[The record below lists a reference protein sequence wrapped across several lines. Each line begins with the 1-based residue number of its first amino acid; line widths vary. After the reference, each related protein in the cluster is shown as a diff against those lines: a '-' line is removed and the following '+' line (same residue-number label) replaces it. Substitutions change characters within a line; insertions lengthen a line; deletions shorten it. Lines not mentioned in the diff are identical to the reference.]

1 MGKNL
6 YDAAT
11 NDFLMC
17 ALFLSFWQR
26 KEEKEEKQGRRI
38 GKSAEAGKEKKYS
51 CSCVLEWSEK
61 TVCECSIACDSSI

>member
-17 ALFLSFWQR
+17 VMLLGALFLSFRHR

-38 GKSAEAGKEKKYS
+38 GKVAEAGKKYS
-51 CSCVLEWSEK
+51 CSCVLEW
-61 TVCECSIACDSSI
+61 